1 MSLQYLNNFRGIAIL
16 LIVFGH
22 AVSALP
28 APHSPFLASLMPLF
42 SNGTLLFVLVA
53 GQFFVTLSENYSY
66 KIFLKNKLMMVVLPY
81 LILSLPAA
89 LIYLLGLKNS
99 HEWMD
104 MQWFHSLNPVVAYG
118 YLLITG
124 AHLGPLWFVPMILL
138 YYLASPVWLFF
149 SRKNFL
155 LPMFFLSLVLATYLG
170 RSVDNSNSLQ
180 SALYFLPA
188 YLLGMYLGKHSALL
202 NILIPY
208 AVWIFG
214 ICVSILLF
222 FGQSEFFNSRWDLLI
237 KLVLTCCLIAICMD
251 KLNYKIKWLDL
262 FARLSFYLFFVHGY
276 VIGAFR
282 MYLQHSKFHYMD
294 IGIAVGIFI
303 STLILCLMAYV
314 IFKWLFQSRSKF
326 ILGA

>member
-28 APHSPFLASLMPLF
+28 EPHSAFLTALMPLF

-53 GQFFVTLSENYSY
+53 GQFFVVLSENYSY
-66 KIFLKNKLMMVVLPY
+66 KNFLKNKLMLVVLPY

-104 MQWFHSLNPVVAYG
+104 MQWFHSLNPVIAYG

-149 SRKNFL
+149 LRKNLL
-155 LPMFFLSLVLATYLG
+155 LPMFGLSLVLAILLG
-170 RSVDNSNSLQ
+170 RSLDNSNSLQ

-188 YLLGMYLGKHSALL
+188 YLLGMYLGKHSALI
-202 NILIPY
+202 NSSIPY
-208 AVWIFG
+208 AAWIFG
-214 ICVSILLF
+214 ICITILLL
-222 FGQSEFFNSRWDLLI
+222 FGQSEFFDSRWDLLI
-237 KLVLTCCLIAICMD
+237 KLVMTSCLIAICMD

-282 MYLQHSKFHYMD
+282 IYLQHSELDDMG
-294 IGIAVGIFI
+294 IGVAVGIFI
-303 STLILCLMAYV
+303 TTLILCLMAYV
-314 IFKWLFQSRSKF
+314 VFKWLFQNNSKY